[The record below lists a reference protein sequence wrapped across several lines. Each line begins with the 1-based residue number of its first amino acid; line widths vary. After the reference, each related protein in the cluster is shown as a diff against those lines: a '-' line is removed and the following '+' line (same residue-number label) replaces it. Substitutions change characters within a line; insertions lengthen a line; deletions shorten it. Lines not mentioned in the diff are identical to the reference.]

1 MYISRNIVR
10 VRWQN
15 ACTGVNP
22 GFVSLRFTQFKGV
35 PLKKRIQ
42 NYKYRIRYESEY
54 IFRMRK

>member
-1 MYISRNIVR
+1 MR

-22 GFVSLRFTQFKGV
+22 GFVGLRFTQFKGV
-35 PLKKRIQ
+35 PLRKRIQ

>member
-35 PLKKRIQ
+35 PLKKE
-42 NYKYRIRYESEY
+42 YRIISTELGMKVN
-54 IFRMRK
+54 IFLE